1 MVDDII
7 SVFTLALIVTALGIT
22 LSHGSAAANVI
33 TSTFNGFAGI
43 QRAAAGN

>member
-22 LSHGSAAANVI
+22 LRNADGASNVI
-33 TSTFNGFAGI
+33 ASTFNGFAKI
-43 QRAAAGN
+43 QTAAQG